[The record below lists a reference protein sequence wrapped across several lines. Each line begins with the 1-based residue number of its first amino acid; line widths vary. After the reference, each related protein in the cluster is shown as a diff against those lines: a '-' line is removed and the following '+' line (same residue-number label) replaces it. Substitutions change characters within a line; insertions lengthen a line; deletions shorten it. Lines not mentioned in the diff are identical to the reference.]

1 MAMLLP
7 SKDEI
12 YSIYECIEILKV
24 RIQFNTFNDDDRKK
38 AHDIFSRAISYLKI
52 TNILDVN
59 KEKKDSF
66 VFYRARKGI
75 SSEINN
81 IEGLIFPPKD
91 KCRLGR
97 MNYEKQQ
104 ILYTSLNEYTALL
117 ETEIETAEY
126 FQLTRFLLV
135 DQIRYYYLGNFSEVF
150 LNFYRDSNFTK
161 EQCKEWFGDPEASS
175 SSLERLSELEHSL
188 LSVFYGEFHQLSSI
202 LSNVILNQNNVDAI
216 AYPTVKN
223 KFGINFAFTLEG
235 YKKLSPVYTSFNK
248 IIEKRLSGFFKYKT
262 LKDSFIKDSVNLDY
276 NDIKEN
282 AQYR

>member
-24 RIQFNTFNDDDRKK
+24 RIKFNTFNDDDRKK

-104 ILYTSLNEYTALL
+104 ILYTS
-117 ETEIETAEY
+117 
-126 FQLTRFLLV
+126 
-135 DQIRYYYLGNFSEVF
+135 
-150 LNFYRDSNFTK
+150 
-161 EQCKEWFGDPEASS
+161 
-175 SSLERLSELEHSL
+175 
-188 LSVFYGEFHQLSSI
+188 
-202 LSNVILNQNNVDAI
+202 
-216 AYPTVKN
+216 
-223 KFGINFAFTLEG
+223 
-235 YKKLSPVYTSFNK
+235 
-248 IIEKRLSGFFKYKT
+248 
-262 LKDSFIKDSVNLDY
+262 VN
-276 NDIKEN
+276 
-282 AQYR
+282 